1 MVVVAVPV
9 NVVVKWASV
18 VASVGAVVIVA
29 SRELGR
35 SSCKRC
41 HVVLDV
47 VVMSSLAWVGR
58 FGLVCKLV
66 AFVLAC
72 QVKVIGCC

>member
-1 MVVVAVPV
+1 MSV

-18 VASVGAVVIVA
+18 VASVGAVVVVA
-29 SRELGR
+29 SRELVR

-66 AFVLAC
+66 AFELEC
-72 QVKVIGCC
+72 QVKATSCC